1 MANETSKLSPEGAQ
15 VTLWR
20 DRWYDLEQD
29 TAILWARDLLKDA
42 ERREVREVII
52 AHLGTKVRKDFYPR
66 LRYVLC
72 SLSNAKVV
80 TVRRLTWWER
90 ITGRLDDA

>member
-1 MANETSKLSPEGAQ
+1 MANETSKLCPEGAQ

-29 TAILWARDLLKDA
+29 TAILWARDLLKDT
-42 ERREVREVII
+42 EQGDVREVIL
-52 AHLGTKVRKDFYPR
+52 AHLRTKVRKDFYPR

-72 SLSNAKVV
+72 SLANAKVV
-80 TVRRLTWWER
+80 KPRRLTWRER
-90 ITGRLDDA
+90 ITGRLEQ

>member
-1 MANETSKLSPEGAQ
+1 MANETSKLCPEGAQ

-29 TAILWARDLLKDA
+29 TAILWARDLLKDT
-42 ERREVREVII
+42 EQGDVREVILT
-52 AHLGTKVRKDFYPR
+52 HLRTKVRKDFYPR

-72 SLSNAKVV
+72 SLANAKVV
-80 TVRRLTWWER
+80 KPRRLTWWER
-90 ITGRLDDA
+90 ITGRLEQ

>member
-1 MANETSKLSPEGAQ
+1 MANETSKLCPEGSQ

-29 TAILWARDLLKDA
+29 TAILWARDLLKDT
-42 ERREVREVII
+42 ERGEVREVII

-72 SLSNAKVV
+72 SLANAKVV
-80 TVRRLTWWER
+80 KPRRLTWRER
-90 ITGRLDDA
+90 ITGRLER

>member
-1 MANETSKLSPEGAQ
+1 MKNRIGNLPPEGAR

-29 TAILWARDLLKDA
+29 TAIKWAGDLLRDT

-52 AHLGTKVRKDFYPR
+52 AHLGTKVRSDFYPR
-66 LRYVLC
+66 LRYVLA
-72 SLSNAKVV
+72 SLARARVYSP
-80 TVRRLTWWER
+80 RRLTWWER
-90 ITGRLDDA
+90 ITGRLQQ